1 MEVYDDGSG
10 QGPALFLGGDF
21 ARAGGLD
28 SQNIAR
34 WGGCAALVVGDLSGD
49 GTVGIVDFLMLLAA
63 WGPCSEPCPPPCLGD
78 TDGNCVVDELD
89 FANLLFNW
97 G

>member
-28 SQNIAR
+28 SQNLAR
-34 WGGCAALVVGDLSGD
+34 SGGCAALVVGDLNGD
-49 GTVGIVDFLMLLAA
+49 GLVGIVDFLMLLAA
-63 WGPCSEPCPPPCLGD
+63 WGPCADPCPPSCDADLDGD
-78 TDGNCVVDELD
+78 CMVGVID
-89 FANLLFNW
+89 FPLLLTNW